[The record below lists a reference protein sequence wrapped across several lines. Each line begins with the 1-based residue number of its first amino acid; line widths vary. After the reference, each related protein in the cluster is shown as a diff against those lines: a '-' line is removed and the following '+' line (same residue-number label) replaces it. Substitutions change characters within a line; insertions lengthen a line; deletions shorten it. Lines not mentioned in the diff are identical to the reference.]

1 MKSEIIKDAII
12 CSRFDKRRKEIR
24 KFVNLG
30 YNKIDFLSMKAKHNS
45 RRYKGIN
52 LITHQDRI
60 KFLECLKTYTTFN
73 LNAYSSRYNI
83 TGIDYIKYHRPSSNG
98 KGWVLLAPDEPGNNV
113 YIEDNIILQFL
124 SNKYLK
130 E

>member
-1 MKSEIIKDAII
+1 MKSEIIKDAIS

-30 YNKIDFLSMKAKHNS
+30 YKKIDFLSMKAKHNS

-83 TGIDYIKYHRPSSNG
+83 TGIDYIKYHRPSNNG
-98 KGWVLLAPDEPGNNV
+98 KGWVLVAPDEPGNNV
-113 YIEDNIILQFL
+113 YIEDNIIYQFL